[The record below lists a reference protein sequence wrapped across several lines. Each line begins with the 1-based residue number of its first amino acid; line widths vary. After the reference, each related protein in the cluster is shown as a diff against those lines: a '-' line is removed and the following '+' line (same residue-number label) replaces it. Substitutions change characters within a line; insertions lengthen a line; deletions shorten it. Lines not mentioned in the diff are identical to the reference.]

1 MRLAITGGRVID
13 PASNVDAIA
22 TVLVEGGK
30 IAGLL
35 PEGAPFE
42 ADQTIDAKGLLV
54 LPGLID
60 IHVHCFEGETSLG
73 LNPDQIGVDQ
83 GITTIVDAGSA
94 GSENFQ
100 LFLQQARAAK
110 TRVLGFLNIAKDGLA
125 KGRGELADLA
135 NLDPEATIATLK
147 EHADVLV
154 GIKARASASVVK
166 TSGITPIRIA
176 KETAA
181 KAEVPLMVHIGN
193 APPALPE
200 VLELLEAGDIVTHA
214 WHGKAGGIFDE
225 NGLIPSAEA
234 ALARGVIFDVGHGQS
249 SFSFATARRYL
260 AEGRQIDTISS
271 DLWKGNE
278 TGPVF
283 SQLFTM
289 SKLLHIGMELPDVV
303 AAASWRAAK
312 AIRREA
318 QIGALTVGREAD
330 ISIVR
335 LAQGAYPMLDSEGVP
350 ENGTQAFEAVYTLR
364 RGEIVQKE
372 AR

>member
-13 PASNVDAIA
+13 PAVNFDGIA
-22 TVLVEGGK
+22 TLLVANGK
-30 IAGLL
+30 IADLL
-35 PEGAPFE
+35 PEGAPFQ
-42 ADQTIDAKGLLV
+42 ADEVIDAKGLLV

-60 IHVHCFEGETSLG
+60 LHVHCFEGETSLG
-73 LNPDQIGVDQ
+73 LRPDQIGVEQ

-94 GSENFQ
+94 GSANFH

-166 TSGITPIRIA
+166 TLGITPIKIA
-176 KETAA
+176 KETAKRA
-181 KAEVPLMVHIGN
+181 GVPMMVHIGN

-200 VLELLEAGDIVTHA
+200 VLELLEEGDIVTHA
-214 WHGKAGGIFDE
+214 WHGKPGGIFDA
-225 NGLIPSAEA
+225 NGLIPAAEA
-234 ALARGVIFDVGHGQS
+234 ALKRGVIFDVGHGQS
-249 SFSFATARRYL
+249 SFSFTTARRYL

-289 SKLLHIGMELPDVV
+289 SKLLHIGMPLPEVV

-312 AIRREA
+312 AIRRESE
-318 QIGALTVGREAD
+318 IGALTVGREAD

-335 LAQGAYPMLDSEGVP
+335 LTQGTFPMVDSEGVP
-350 ENGTQAFEAVYTLR
+350 EAGTQAFEPVYTLR

-372 AR
+372 R